1 MCVGI
6 PMRVISVDG
15 IAARATDGEDEAL
28 IDLTLTGA
36 VVPGTWVLTHLGA
49 AREVLDEAEAHKIAA
64 AVRALKSI
72 MAGGGMGDAFADLE
86 ARAPT
91 LPPHLHAA
99 RAAGKTTA

>member
-36 VVPGTWVLTHLGA
+36 VAPGTWVLTHLGA

>member
-91 LPPHLHAA
+91 LPPHLRAA

>member
-15 IAARATDGEDEAL
+15 IAARATDGEVEAL

-36 VVPGTWVLTHLGA
+36 VAPGTWVLTHLGA